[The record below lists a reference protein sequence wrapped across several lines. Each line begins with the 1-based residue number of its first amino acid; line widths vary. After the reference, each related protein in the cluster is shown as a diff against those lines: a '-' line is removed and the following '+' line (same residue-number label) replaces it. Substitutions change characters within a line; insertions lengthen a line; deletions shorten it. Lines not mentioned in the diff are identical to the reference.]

1 MGLESQELL
10 ILRVENSES
19 GGGVIMTNDK
29 SYVLFTFITTP
40 LYSVPPYKIHGP
52 SYRQCNQSRFQARLS
67 NAMGPQRKGE
77 SAEDKLNEGG

>member
-29 SYVLFTFITTP
+29 SYVGVHVYYDTFIFCT
-40 LYSVPPYKIHGP
+40 
-52 SYRQCNQSRFQARLS
+52 SRI
-67 NAMGPQRKGE
+67 
-77 SAEDKLNEGG
+77 